1 MNQMNNFNQIPFNNP
16 FMNNINTTF
25 NPNLNQNIF
34 FNQMNQMPNQMMMM
48 LNNQMQMGF
57 NNQNIINE
65 YEDVYDYIK
74 EEKKKI
80 IFINVLNN
88 DSIKVLVPN
97 SLRKNELYFTAEKYK
112 KYIHSDIQLYHKER
126 FMNSDE
132 TTIDCIEEGDEIKI
146 IEQLHGVD
154 FSYYD
159 LYLLKHKNE
168 PKININVETDYG
180 FKKLLYLTIN
190 TSIEEMIKI
199 ICFVLNIPEKINKRN
214 YFFFIQWK

>member
-1 MNQMNNFNQIPFNNP
+1 
-16 FMNNINTTF
+16 
-25 NPNLNQNIF
+25 
-34 FNQMNQMPNQMMMM
+34 
-48 LNNQMQMGF
+48 
-57 NNQNIINE
+57 
-65 YEDVYDYIK
+65 
-74 EEKKKI
+74 
-80 IFINVLNN
+80 
-88 DSIKVLVPN
+88 
-97 SLRKNELYFTAEKYK
+97 
-112 KYIHSDIQLYHKER
+112 
-126 FMNSDE
+126 MNSDE

-180 FKKLLYLTIN
+180 FKKLLHLTIN

-214 YFFFIQWK
+214 YFFLFNGNKLKIDDKITLEDKMFQDGNVIKVIRAKQFSCNGKYLKVLVKDKNNNLILEAFAGTLETISLFYNYLINNYPYLNITKIKINQKEIQKNDERTFSSIGIRDDFIVNIE

>member
-25 NPNLNQNIF
+25 NPNFNQNIF

-48 LNNQMQMGF
+48 MLNNQMQMGF
-57 NNQNIINE
+57 NNQNIANE

-97 SLRKNELYFTAEKYK
+97 SLRKNEFY
-112 KYIHSDIQLYHKER
+112 
-126 FMNSDE
+126 
-132 TTIDCIEEGDEIKI
+132 C
-146 IEQLHGVD
+146 
-154 FSYYD
+154 
-159 LYLLKHKNE
+159 
-168 PKININVETDYG
+168 
-180 FKKLLYLTIN
+180 
-190 TSIEEMIKI
+190 
-199 ICFVLNIPEKINKRN
+199 
-214 YFFFIQWK
+214 